1 MRARGLLPTE
11 LPSAAWPGDTQSCNT
26 QPCRL
31 TCYDYPTT
39 YPTKSECY
47 GAGWQV
53 CEVRYRDDGAGG
65 LLTCWKGF

>member
-1 MRARGLLPTE
+1 MHFSVDATGRA
-11 LPSAAWPGDTQSCNT
+11 AT
-26 QPCRL
+26 QPCTL

-65 LLTCWKGF
+65 LLTCGKGF